1 MTCTA
6 PILGCFILFCLL
18 GVQAEEVPN
27 QLNPIADNVTDSNE
41 VNETLALNT
50 TTELKPKNC
59 KEILQNLVDVS
70 VNNVS
75 SFLSLRY

>member
-27 QLNPIADNVTDSNE
+27 QLNPIADNLSDSMRK
-41 VNETLALNT
+41 TWLLFFS
-50 TTELKPKNC
+50 ELHLLWWTKKV
-59 KEILQNLVDVS
+59 EGGLQKIEGG
-70 VNNVS
+70 
-75 SFLSLRY
+75 

>member
-75 SFLSLRY
+75 SFLSPRY

>member
-59 KEILQNLVDVS
+59 KEILQNLVNDS
-70 VNNVS
+70 INNVS

>member
-59 KEILQNLVDVS
+59 KEILQNLVNDS
-70 VNNVS
+70 INNVS
-75 SFLSLRY
+75 LFLSLRY

>member
-6 PILGCFILFCLL
+6 PILGCFVLFCLI

-59 KEILQNLVDVS
+59 KEILQNLVDDS
-70 VNNVS
+70 INNVS

>member
-50 TTELKPKNC
+50 STELKPKNC
-59 KEILQNLVDVS
+59 KEILQNLVDDS
-70 VNNVS
+70 INNVS

>member
-59 KEILQNLVDVS
+59 KEILQNLVDDS

>member
-27 QLNPIADNVTDSNE
+27 QLNPIADNLSDSNE

-75 SFLSLRY
+75 SFLSPRY

>member
-27 QLNPIADNVTDSNE
+27 QLNPIADNLSDSNE

-59 KEILQNLVDVS
+59 KEILQNLVDDS
-70 VNNVS
+70 VKNVS
-75 SFLSLRY
+75 LFFSSRY

>member
-1 MTCTA
+1 MTCTKA
-6 PILGCFILFCLL
+6 ILDYFILFCLL

-27 QLNPIADNVTDSNE
+27 QFNPIADNVTDSNE

-70 VNNVS
+70 VNIVS
-75 SFLSLRY
+75 SFLSPRY

>member
-59 KEILQNLVDVS
+59 KEILQNLVDDS
-70 VNNVS
+70 INNVS

>member
-59 KEILQNLVDVS
+59 KEILQNLVNDS
-70 VNNVS
+70 INNVS
-75 SFLSLRY
+75 SFLSVRY

>member
-27 QLNPIADNVTDSNE
+27 QLNPIADNV
-41 VNETLALNT
+41 NETLALNT

-59 KEILQNLVDVS
+59 KEILQNLVDDS
-70 VNNVS
+70 INNVS

>member
-27 QLNPIADNVTDSNE
+27 QLNPIADNVIDSNE
-41 VNETLALNT
+41 LNETLALNT

-59 KEILQNLVDVS
+59 KEILQNLVDDS
-70 VNNVS
+70 INNVS

>member
-18 GVQAEEVPN
+18 GVQAEEVSN

-75 SFLSLRY
+75 SFLSPRY